1 MTDATTMLAMGYSPH
16 AEMPPDY
23 KDGRLV
29 LLGDPD
35 VGWDFPMRW
44 NPRGYNIV
52 FSREKV
58 GIWEMDGGGMTWTD
72 EHPGGA
78 RLVAAAGRGA
88 DMTTPLTTIWHPQGV
103 TREVLLIGRWAV
115 DYGSCG

>member
-1 MTDATTMLAMGYSPH
+1 MTDATTMLAMGYSPY

-78 RLVAAAGRGA
+78 PGWWRLPEEAR
-88 DMTTPLTTIWHPQGV
+88 T
-103 TREVLLIGRWAV
+103 
-115 DYGSCG
+115 